1 MERTIEGRDGVV
13 LSQQK
18 SAFWKFLICSIVG
31 VLCFLVPVYWN
42 GQWTI
47 VIGIFAETLK
57 KALQGDILRTIALT
71 IVVSSAVLS
80 IAVAIIRPKFLH
92 KYPFLHALLMPSK
105 FWLLLRV
112 IGSIF
117 IVMIYFQ
124 IGPEWVI
131 SKNTGGTILNDLNPV
146 LIPFF
151 FFAVLLL
158 PFLVDYGLMEFIG
171 VVLAKPF
178 QKIFRLPGRSS
189 IDAAASWLGSGAV
202 GVLITTRQYETS
214 YYTQREAAVIA
225 TNFSIASIAF
235 SLLVVNFMG
244 IAHLFVPFYATVVV
258 TGIILAI
265 IIPRIP
271 PLSLKKDVYYAGKGN
286 NYEIIPNNKK
296 TLEWATEQAVNKAAA
311 APNIMMVFGTN
322 LKVLLDVYLG
332 LMPVVYAIGTVA
344 LALSEFT
351 PIFTFLSYPFIYYLD
366 WLGVPEATKAA
377 PAMLVGFADM
387 FLPAVLGYSIENDM
401 TKFVIA
407 CTSLIQVIYLTE
419 VGALILRSKIPLNL
433 LELFLIFLLRTLIG
447 LPIIVLSAKV
457 LLS

>member
-1 MERTIEGRDGVV
+1 MEKIIERHHDFT
-13 LSQQK
+13 LMQQK
-18 SAFWKFLICSIVG
+18 SAFLKFMIFSIIG
-31 VLCFLVPVYWN
+31 ILCFLVPVVWN

-47 VIGIFAETLK
+47 VIGILAESLK
-57 KALQGDILRTIALT
+57 GVLGSEGLRAISLS
-71 IVVSSAVLS
+71 IVVISGVLS
-80 IAVAIIRPKFLH
+80 VLAALFKPAFLK
-92 KYPFLHALLMPSK
+92 KYPFWYALWVPTS
-105 FWLLLRV
+105 FWLMLRI
-112 IGSIF
+112 IGAIF

-124 IGPEWVI
+124 IGPEWII
-131 SKNTGGTILNDLNPV
+131 SDNTGGTILNNLNPV

-171 VVLAKPF
+171 VLLAKPF
-178 QKIFRLPGRSS
+178 QKIFKLPGRSS

-202 GVLITTRQYETS
+202 GVLITARQYETG

-244 IAHLFVPFYATVVV
+244 IAHLFVQFYATVVV
-258 TGIILAI
+258 TGLILAI
-265 IIPRIP
+265 IIPRLP
-271 PLSLKKDVYYAGKGN
+271 PLSLKKEKYYIGEGN
-286 NYEIIPNNKK
+286 NYESTPNDKK
-296 TLEWATEQAVNKAAA
+296 TLDWAVQQAVSKAQST
-311 APNIMMVFGTN
+311 PNIVTVFGTN

-351 PIFTFLSYPFIYYLD
+351 PIFSYLSAPFVPYLEL
-366 WLGVPEATKAA
+366 LGVPEAKAAA

-387 FLPAVLGYSIENDM
+387 FLPAVLGYGIDNEM
-401 TKFVIA
+401 TKFIIA

-433 LELFLIFLLRTLIG
+433 LELFIIFILRTVIG
-447 LPIIVLSAKV
+447 LPIIVLSAK
-457 LLS
+457 LFIG

>member
-1 MERTIEGRDGVV
+1 MERAIRSSNNLV
-13 LSQQK
+13 LTQQK
-18 SAFWKFLICSIVG
+18 SAFWKFLVCSIIG
-31 VLCFLVPVYWN
+31 ILCFLIPVHWD

-47 VIGIFAETLK
+47 VIGIFAESLK
-57 KALQGDILRTIALT
+57 KALQVNMLRTIALT

-80 IAVAIIRPKFLH
+80 IFMAVFKPKFLQ
-92 KYPFLHALLMPSK
+92 KYPFFQALFMPSK

-112 IGSIF
+112 IGAIF

-124 IGPEWVI
+124 IGPEWII

-171 VVLAKPF
+171 VLLAKPF

-202 GVLITTRQYETS
+202 GVLITTRQYETG
-214 YYTQREAAVIA
+214 YYSQREAAVIA

-235 SLLVVNFMG
+235 SLLVVKFMG

-258 TGIILAI
+258 TGLILAI

-271 PLSLKKDVYYAGKGN
+271 PLSLKKDIYYTGESN
-286 NYEIIPNNKK
+286 SYEVIPNDKK
-296 TLEWATEQAVNKAAA
+296 TLEWATEQAVNKASTT
-311 APNIMMVFGTN
+311 PNMVTVFTIN

-332 LMPVVYAIGTVA
+332 LMPVVYAIGTIA

-351 PIFTFLSYPFIYYLD
+351 PIFTFLSYPFIHYLE
-366 WLGVPEATKAA
+366 WLGVPEAAKAA

-387 FLPAVLGYSIENDM
+387 FLPAVLGYGIDNDV

-433 LELFLIFLLRTLIG
+433 LELFAIFILRTLIG
-447 LPIIVLSAKV
+447 LPIIVLSAKIF
-457 LLS
+457 LG